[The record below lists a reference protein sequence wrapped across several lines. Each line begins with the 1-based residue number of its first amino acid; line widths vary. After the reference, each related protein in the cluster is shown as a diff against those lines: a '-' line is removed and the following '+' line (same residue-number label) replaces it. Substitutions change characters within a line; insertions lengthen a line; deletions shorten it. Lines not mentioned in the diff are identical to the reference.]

1 MKKEVIITISG
12 MQNYEGQE
20 PDSVEL
26 VTSGTFEETPEG
38 ICLTYDETE
47 LTGMGSTTTT
57 VKIEDDKVSIIRF
70 GDASSHMIFQEEQK
84 HISYYDMGFGAFTIG
99 INTRR
104 ISRNFKKHEGSLE
117 IEYCMEINNSMAGE
131 NSFCLTYRDA

>member
-12 MQNYEGQE
+12 MQNYEGQD
-20 PDSVEL
+20 PDNVEL
-26 VTSGTFEETPEG
+26 VTSGTYEERDDGTYL
-38 ICLTYDETE
+38 IYDETE

-57 VKIEDDKVSIIRF
+57 VKVEDDKVSIIRF
-70 GDASSHMIFQEEQK
+70 GDTSTHMVFQEGQK

-104 ISRNFKKHEGSLE
+104 IARNFNQGGGTLE
-117 IEYCMEINNSMAGE
+117 IEYCMEINNAMAGE
-131 NSFCLTYRDA
+131 NSFFLTFRDA

>member
-12 MQNYEGQE
+12 MQNYEGQD
-20 PDSVEL
+20 PDNVEL
-26 VTSGTFEETPEG
+26 VTSGTYEERDDGTYL
-38 ICLTYDETE
+38 IYDETE

-57 VKIEDDKVSIIRF
+57 VKVEEDKVSIIRF
-70 GDASSHMIFQEEQK
+70 GDTSTHMVFQEGQK

-104 ISRNFKKHEGSLE
+104 IARNFNQSGGTLE
-117 IEYCMEINNSMAGE
+117 IEYCMEINNAMAGE
-131 NSFCLTYRDA
+131 NSFFLTFRDA